1 MALDEIMLE
10 AEERMD
16 KAIESLGEA
25 FSNVRTGRASAMVLD
40 RIRVEYYG
48 VPTPINQMAAIKTP
62 DAHMLVIEPWDKGTL
77 GAIEHAIN
85 ASNLDLA
92 PSNDGSVI
100 RIAFPS
106 LTEERRKELVRKCK
120 GYAEEARIAVR
131 NARREANSA
140 VEKEVKEDGLPEDE
154 QRRAE
159 ARIQKLT
166 DSYIAKV
173 EEHLKK
179 KEAEVMAI

>member
-1 MALDEIMLE
+1 V
-10 AEERMD
+10 
-16 KAIESLGEA
+16 K
-25 FSNVRTGRASAMVLD
+25 
-40 RIRVEYYG
+40 
-48 VPTPINQMAAIKTP
+48 
-62 DAHMLVIEPWDKGTL
+62 
-77 GAIEHAIN
+77 
-85 ASNLDLA
+85 
-92 PSNDGSVI
+92 
-100 RIAFPS
+100 
-106 LTEERRKELVRKCK
+106 KCK